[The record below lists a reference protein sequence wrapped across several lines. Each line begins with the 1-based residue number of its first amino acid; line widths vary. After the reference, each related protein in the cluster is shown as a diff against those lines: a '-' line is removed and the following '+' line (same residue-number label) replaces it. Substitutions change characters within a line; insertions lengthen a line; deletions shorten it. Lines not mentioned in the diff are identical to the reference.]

1 VGPGVTRFHP
11 KDIQARELTYRS
23 TANILRA
30 VVVRPSLVAKIYMYV
45 GDVDDLEGRF
55 SAWSRASSSWF
66 ISHRH
71 SVILNAWPLT
81 ETKHSQTKELG
92 CSSAYS
98 HNSEVMGQNR
108 SFESNGSL
116 TVPVSTRLKPCEKT
130 HHTSSSSIPFL
141 EVSAMFTMRYM
152 LK

>member
-1 VGPGVTRFHP
+1 MRLHP
-11 KDIQARELTYRS
+11 KDIRARKLTYGS

-30 VVVRPSLVAKIYMYV
+30 VVIRPGFIAEIHMYI
-45 GDVDDLEGRF
+45 GDVDDLERRF
-55 SAWSRASSSWF
+55 SAWSRASSNWF
-66 ISHRH
+66 PTHRH
-71 SVILNAWPLT
+71 IVFLNVWPLT
-81 ETKHSQTKELG
+81 ETKQCQTKELG

-98 HNSEVMGQNR
+98 HNSEIMGQNR

-116 TVPVSTRLKPCEKT
+116 TVPVSTPLKPCEKT

-141 EVSAMFTMRYM
+141 EVSTMYTMRYI

>member
-1 VGPGVTRFHP
+1 MHP

-30 VVVRPSLVAKIYMYV
+30 VVVRPNFVAEIHMYV

-55 SAWSRASSSWF
+55 STWSWANTNWLF
-66 ISHRH
+66 THRH
-71 SVILNAWPLT
+71 NIFLDVWPLT

-98 HNSEVMGQNR
+98 HNSEIMGQNR

-116 TVPVSTRLKPCEKT
+116 TVPVSTPSLKPCEKT
-130 HHTSSSSIPFL
+130 HHTSPSSIPFV
-141 EVSAMFTMRYM
+141 EVSTMLTMRYT